1 MQEKTFTVTEYLK
14 FRVELRGFDLSLIEK
29 IVRYSEERYLD
40 TETNRLI
47 VIGEHDKKLVMIHYE
62 ETQDTIM
69 PITIHATSRQ
79 QIKFRLSTGRFTYE

>member
-1 MQEKTFTVTEYLK
+1 MQERTFIVTEYLK
-14 FRVELRGFDLSLIEK
+14 YRVDLRGFDLNLVEK

-47 VIGEHDKKLVMIHYE
+47 AIGEHNKKLVMIPYE
-62 ETQDTIM
+62 ETQDTIT

-79 QIKFRLSTGRFTYE
+79 QIKFRLNTGRFTYE